1 MIVKFNDS
9 HIRNSIEVLFLILCI
24 TAVTSC
30 QNERKLSYAGISEEY
45 YDEVSTNA
53 LAIQSGE
60 VRNGIQQLAEK
71 DFSSS
76 SADKYTKDYYKSG
89 GNFIWVS
96 RYGITPQAQYLINF
110 LDSIELDGFAPSKT
124 HAATLRQQY
133 ENVTQLAYADDAPNK
148 LNESLAQLEY
158 YLTKALLRYGVGM
171 RYGFTHPHNI
181 YNNVDIRDSD
191 SVHVTYRKLF
201 DIPVY
206 HNDMTAYS
214 QALESVKRDSLMHFL
229 NESQPKN
236 PLYFALKKKLKGSQ
250 GSERNKILVNME
262 RARWRTPDAPYEHEE
277 YIIVNIPSYHLWA
290 TNADSTLSMRIGCGS
305 HKTKTPLLHSRIN
318 RMDINPQW
326 IIPRSIREKEL
337 AYHAGDS
344 SYFEKRN
351 YFARNHKTNNVL
363 RGSQITYDVIM
374 SKDYSIIQKGGDG
387 NSLGKIIFRFPNNH
401 SVYLHDTSSP
411 QVFKRDNRS
420 VSHGC
425 VRVAKPFEL
434 AKFLLRGKHSDVAE
448 RIKYSMEND
457 INGNGINKGKL
468 ISSYNVEP
476 AMPLYIEYYTMF
488 QAPDGNVIEYPDVY
502 GYDPL
507 LLNALKRYM

>member
-110 LDSIELDGFAPSKT
+110 LDSIESDGFAPSKT
-124 HAATLRQQY
+124 HAATLMQQY

-181 YNNVDIRDSD
+181 YNKVDIRDSD

-206 HNDMTAYS
+206 HNDVTAYS
-214 QALESVKRDSLMHFL
+214 QAL
-229 NESQPKN
+229 
-236 PLYFALKKKLKGSQ
+236 
-250 GSERNKILVNME
+250 
-262 RARWRTPDAPYEHEE
+262 
-277 YIIVNIPSYHLWA
+277 
-290 TNADSTLSMRIGCGS
+290 
-305 HKTKTPLLHSRIN
+305 
-318 RMDINPQW
+318 
-326 IIPRSIREKEL
+326 
-337 AYHAGDS
+337 
-344 SYFEKRN
+344 
-351 YFARNHKTNNVL
+351 
-363 RGSQITYDVIM
+363 
-374 SKDYSIIQKGGDG
+374 
-387 NSLGKIIFRFPNNH
+387 
-401 SVYLHDTSSP
+401 
-411 QVFKRDNRS
+411 
-420 VSHGC
+420 
-425 VRVAKPFEL
+425 
-434 AKFLLRGKHSDVAE
+434 
-448 RIKYSMEND
+448 
-457 INGNGINKGKL
+457 
-468 ISSYNVEP
+468 
-476 AMPLYIEYYTMF
+476 
-488 QAPDGNVIEYPDVY
+488 
-502 GYDPL
+502 
-507 LLNALKRYM
+507 